1 MLLVADNLNA
11 LNPVVARFL
20 SDLEKPPLQELV
32 RQLAASGVDY
42 LDLNPGYLPA
52 RREEHWLQLLETVQE
67 ITELPLI
74 LDSPHP
80 RLLAQALP
88 HCRRPPIL
96 NALTLELPKLA
107 EILPLAVAYQTD
119 LVLLLL
125 DEHSRPGP
133 TLEDKLYLAIRLQEA
148 AVSAGLPLAKLI
160 FDPVLPNLSWPDA
173 MPQTRACIAAIRLL
187 SSGAVF
193 GEPVRT
199 ICGLSNLRSGLRQ
212 LYPLDLELAALGLLA
227 GAGLSLVLLDARQ
240 PRLLAQARLLSQLQP
255 PPESFTMS
263 GR

>member
-20 SDLEKPPLQELV
+20 TDLEKGPLQDLV
-32 RQLAASGVDY
+32 RRLEASGVDY
-42 LDLNPGYLPA
+42 LDLNPGYLPP
-52 RREEHWLQLLETVQE
+52 RREDRWLRLLEAVQE
-67 ITELPLI
+67 VSNLPLI
-74 LDSPHP
+74 LDSPNP

-107 EILPLAVAYQTD
+107 EILPLAVAYQTE
-119 LVLLLL
+119 LVVLLL
-125 DEHSRPGP
+125 DEHSQPGP
-133 TLEDKLYLAIRLQEA
+133 TLEDKIFLAERLREA
-148 AVSAGLPLAKLI
+148 ATSAGVPLERLI

-173 MPQTRACIAAIRLL
+173 YRQLGAGLAAIRLL
-187 SSGAVF
+187 STGAIF

-199 ICGLSNLRSGLRQ
+199 LSGLSNLRSGLRH

-227 GAGLSLVLLDARQ
+227 GAGLSLVLLDALQ
-240 PRLLAQARLLSQLQP
+240 PRLLEQARLLCQLQP
-255 PPESFTMS
+255 PF
-263 GR
+263 